1 MQRTEVR
8 VKRRAAAGLEKSQ
21 KSLTPPRA
29 RPFPPGMRIS
39 GYGGAAA
46 NYASRSTS
54 RSAAQSPKPAAAQP
68 VPSDEKHE
76 LKSSDGFASAQPP
89 PGVGEKLNIKA

>member
-1 MQRTEVR
+1 
-8 VKRRAAAGLEKSQ
+8 
-21 KSLTPPRA
+21 
-29 RPFPPGMRIS
+29 
-39 GYGGAAA
+39 
-46 NYASRSTS
+46 
-54 RSAAQSPKPAAAQP
+54 